1 MCLSA
6 MQLAY
11 YVGEVKA
18 KSHHS
23 VNLRQ
28 ARFSRITGRSHRCLS
43 RSKVEQFKLL
53 ALFVSHFIFCLIR
66 TCESP

>member
-23 VNLRQ
+23 DNLRQ
-28 ARFSRITGRSHRCLS
+28 ARFSRITCKPHGRPNH
-43 RSKVEQFKLL
+43 SKVEQFKLL